1 MAPTSSL
8 CQTPSTCACKEHAVN
23 PDPFRV
29 SSTTTRWPEVIADA
43 PQWSSVQLFCIFLTA
58 SPPAPATA
66 SVVSIRKPCEQS
78 AYSARHPG
86 RADYTS
92 GFLHSA
98 VLSGLKPS
106 TKYYYSC
113 GDDALAMSSVRSFV
127 TPPKIGA
134 NQPITLG
141 ILGDLGQT
149 EDSG

>member
-1 MAPTSSL
+1 MLFEPVL
-8 CQTPSTCACKEHAVN
+8 
-23 PDPFRV
+23 
-29 SSTTTRWPEVIADA
+29 TRH
-43 PQWSSVQLFCIFLTA
+43 LA
-58 SPPAPATA
+58 SP
-66 SVVSIRKPCEQS
+66 KPRHSQS

-98 VLSGLKPS
+98 TLHGLKPS
-106 TKYYYSC
+106 STYYYSC

-134 NQPITLG
+134 DQAITLG

-149 EDSG
+149 EDSA